1 MPSSFEFIKL
11 KIIGII
17 VNESKAKPKAIIIL
31 TPFLRSTFTTGN
43 YHTGVINS
51 HVLQKCYL

>member
-17 VNESKAKPKAIIIL
+17 VNCNESKAEPKAIIIL
-31 TPFLRSTFTTGN
+31 TPF
-43 YHTGVINS
+43 
-51 HVLQKCYL
+51 